1 MRAVKCCWSTKLHI
15 FLYRLPRITEYYK
28 PGQLRHTVAGHRP
41 ILSCADFHFCCTAW
55 SQSTNVTD
63 GQTDVTFVASRDT
76 HVACRAESVL
86 CLFSS
91 TVKGLRDHSHET
103 RGSFRELLNSS
114 FARNPSALT
123 EFRIAEWLLL
133 GRNFRIADS
142 AVLSTCSPTTVKAA
156 HSTSNV
162 QPCIFRFS

>member
-1 MRAVKCCWSTKLHI
+1 MVL
-15 FLYRLPRITEYYK
+15 LYD
-28 PGQLRHTVAGHRP
+28 PGQLQHAENQDTD
-41 ILSCADFHFCCTAW
+41 LSPSSDVHFL
-55 SQSTNVTD
+55 SHYVITNVTD

-123 EFRIAEWLLL
+123 EFRIAE
-133 GRNFRIADS
+133 
-142 AVLSTCSPTTVKAA
+142 
-156 HSTSNV
+156 
-162 QPCIFRFS
+162 